1 VYSRIFWLILKQW
14 FNLRKI
20 GLFQGNQ
27 SGGNYMRY
35 QSIITK
41 AYGVVATLVVAN
53 SLIGCATPKVQ
64 ITLVQ
69 PPAVAD
75 ALRLKR
81 IAVTE
86 FGGKSP
92 DTSAFVRDVE
102 NLLTSINIQGKPY
115 FDVVPASRTYS
126 VLNSK
131 RGTKNLSNP
140 SVVRSLGSS
149 LNVDGILSG
158 QVIRSDVIESPY
170 QENRSNCVRS
180 QVRYNRKGKPVGE
193 ICVRWANVRVN
204 CIKREAIF
212 EFSPRLINVST
223 NQTTF
228 SNTLQGVASDQ
239 LCSDSGRPAIDSV
252 SLKTQARNDV
262 LEQIRVALAPVESHV
277 AAEIMEDSWLN
288 GAFAEP
294 IRSPASE
301 EKFASGVQFAK
312 SGRMDRA
319 CEIWKALEPIE
330 STYVP
335 LLYNIGVCEESAGQ
349 LESAR
354 DYFVHADKLA
364 KAPEKRISVAL
375 ARIGEQI
382 SSSNILTKARP
393 DIFFRSKQARNVD
406 QDQKLY
412 GYTAP
417 TSGSEVKIRNITT
430 VPEIVKT
437 GDTLTISMDFSVM
450 APSGTQD
457 VNVRETMTLKKDGK
471 VLKQLFDESKTQSVG
486 GRVSEADFKIPN
498 GMPAGTYVIE
508 QKVQAGSSY
517 DVRSTVFVVGS

>member
-1 VYSRIFWLILKQW
+1 
-14 FNLRKI
+14 
-20 GLFQGNQ
+20 
-27 SGGNYMRY
+27 MRY

-53 SLIGCATPKVQ
+53 SLIGCAAPKVQ
-64 ITLVQ
+64 MTLVQ

-75 ALRLKR
+75 ALKLKR

-92 DTSAFVRDVE
+92 DTSAFVHDVE
-102 NLLTSINIQGKPY
+102 SLLTSVNIQGKSY
-115 FDVVPASRTYS
+115 FDVVPASRTS
-126 VLNSK
+126 SALNSK

-140 SVVRSLGSS
+140 SVVRSLGLS
-149 LNVDGILSG
+149 LNVDGILIG

-223 NQTTF
+223 NQTSFT
-228 SNTLQGVASDQ
+228 NTLQGVASDQ

-335 LLYNIGVCEESAGQ
+335 LLYNVGVCEESAGQ
-349 LESAR
+349 LELAR
-354 DYFVHADKLA
+354 DYFVRADKLA
-364 KAPEKRISVAL
+364 KAPEKRISAAL
-375 ARIGEQI
+375 ARIGERI
-382 SSSNILTKARP
+382 SSSEILTKARP

-406 QDQKLY
+406 QDQRLY

-417 TSGSEVKIRNITT
+417 TNAAKVIIRNSTAFPET
-430 VPEIVKT
+430 VRP
-437 GDTLTISMDFSVM
+437 GDNLTVSLDYSVM
-450 APSGTQD
+450 APQGTND
-457 VNVRETMTLKKDGK
+457 VNVQETMVLKRDGK
-471 VLKQLFDESKTQSVG
+471 ILNELSNRSISRELG
-486 GRVSEADFKIPN
+486 GSSTEAEFQIPAKL
-498 GMPAGTYVIE
+498 PPGTYVIE
-508 QKVQAGSSY
+508 HKVQAGTSY
-517 DVRSTVFVVGS
+517 DVRPTVFVVKS